1 MKIYNTWNEYYESE
15 QDFYLD
21 ELNCADCDVHLVIGK
36 YEILGKSHINSY
48 EILESAQDGQTIC
61 IIVEEDLDEI
71 IRFLKEKKL

>member
-21 ELNCADCDVHLVIGK
+21 ELNCADCDVHFVIGK

-61 IIVEEDLDEI
+61 IIVEEDLDKI
-71 IRFLKEKKL
+71 IRLLKEEKL